1 MARLS
6 PSSDGDEVRGTEG
19 SSEAVGPVDGGSEEG
34 VEGCSWES
42 DGIAWAVLVGI
53 L

>member
-1 MARLS
+1 MLHI
-6 PSSDGDEVRGTEG
+6 DGFSLLVGLTEG

-42 DGIAWAVLVGI
+42 DEIAWAVLVGI